1 MAAGGSFKMDPLEQ
15 FALHP
20 VLGPIGRS
28 VNFTQ
33 ANLTMLVGALL
44 VMALLVYGSRP
55 KATVPGRWQSLAEM
69 LYQFV
74 HSMAIDQIGA
84 EGRAFFPFIFT
95 LFVFVLMGNL
105 IGLIPFMFTYT
116 SHIAITGAMALFI
129 ITMVTVVGLRH
140 HGLHF
145 FSYFAPPGAPA
156 ALMPLIVLIEIVSY
170 LSRPVSLS
178 MRLFANMMAG
188 HMILA
193 VFASFAVVLGSLGLV
208 GLVGAVIP
216 FAVNIP
222 LIGFELLVACLQAY
236 VFAIL
241 TCIYLHD
248 AVHLH

>member
-1 MAAGGSFKMDPLEQ
+1 MEPLEQ
-15 FALHP
+15 FKLHP
-20 VLGPIGRS
+20 VPGLGA

-33 ANLTMLVGALL
+33 ANLVMVVGGLL
-44 VMALLVYGSRP
+44 VLGLLLYGTRTR
-55 KATVPGRWQSLAEM
+55 ATVPGRLQALAEM
-69 LYQFV
+69 LYEFV
-74 HSMAIDQIGA
+74 RNMAIDQIGP
-84 EGRAFFPFIFT
+84 EGARFFPFVFT

-105 IGLIPFMFTYT
+105 LGLIPFMFTYT
-116 SHIAITGAMALFI
+116 SHIAITGALALFVI
-129 ITMVTVVGLRH
+129 CLATFVGLRQ
-140 HGLHF
+140 HGMHF
-145 FSYFAPPGAPA
+145 FSYFAPQGAPL

-193 VFASFAVVLGSLGLV
+193 VFASFAVVLGSLGFV
-208 GLVGAVIP
+208 GLVGAIVP
-216 FAVNIP
+216 FGINIP

>member
-1 MAAGGSFKMDPLEQ
+1 M
-15 FALHP
+15 
-20 VLGPIGRS
+20 V
-28 VNFTQ
+28 
-33 ANLTMLVGALL
+33 VGAGLS
-44 VMALLVYGSRP
+44 MALLVYGSRP
-55 KATVPGRWQSLAEM
+55 RAVVPGRLQALAEM
-69 LYQFV
+69 VYEFV
-74 HSMAIDQIGA
+74 HSMALEQIGD
-84 EGRAFFPFIFT
+84 EGRKFFPFIFT

-105 IGLIPFMFTYT
+105 LGLIPFVFTYT
-116 SHIAITGAMALFI
+116 SHIAVTASLALFVI
-129 ITMVTVVGLRH
+129 GMATFVGLRE

-145 FSYFAPPGAPA
+145 FSYFAPKGAPA
-156 ALMPLIVLIEIVSY
+156 ALMPLIILIEVVSY

-193 VFASFAVVLGSLGLV
+193 VFASFAVLLGSFGAV
-208 GLVGAVIP
+208 GLLGAFIP

>member
-1 MAAGGSFKMDPLEQ
+1 MEPLEQ
-15 FALHP
+15 FKLHP
-20 VLGPIGRS
+20 VAGLGA

-33 ANLTMLVGALL
+33 ANLVMVVGGVLVLALL
-44 VMALLVYGSRP
+44 MYGTRSR
-55 KATVPGRWQSLAEM
+55 ATVPGRLQALAEM
-69 LYQFV
+69 LYEFV
-74 HSMAIDQIGA
+74 RNMAIDQIGP
-84 EGRAFFPFIFT
+84 EGIAYFPFIFT
-95 LFVFVLMGNL
+95 LFTFVLMGNL
-105 IGLIPFMFTYT
+105 LGLIPFMFTYT
-116 SHIAITGAMALFI
+116 SHIAITGALALFVI
-129 ITMVTVVGLRH
+129 LLATFVGLRQ

-145 FSYFAPPGAPA
+145 FTYFAPKGAPL
-156 ALMPLIVLIEIVSY
+156 ALMPLIILIEIVSY
-170 LSRPVSLS
+170 VSRPVSLS

-208 GLVGAVIP
+208 GLVGAIVP
-216 FAVNIP
+216 FGINIP

>member
-1 MAAGGSFKMDPLEQ
+1 
-15 FALHP
+15 
-20 VLGPIGRS
+20 
-28 VNFTQ
+28 
-33 ANLTMLVGALL
+33 
-44 VMALLVYGSRP
+44 
-55 KATVPGRWQSLAEM
+55 
-69 LYQFV
+69 
-74 HSMAIDQIGA
+74 
-84 EGRAFFPFIFT
+84 
-95 LFVFVLMGNL
+95 MGNL

-116 SHIAITGAMALFI
+116 SHIAITGALALFI
-129 ITMVTVVGLRH
+129 ISMVTIVGLRQ

-145 FSYFAPPGAPA
+145 FSYFAPAGAPA
-156 ALMPLIVLIEIVSY
+156 ALMPLIVVIEIVSY

-188 HMILA
+188 HMILM

-208 GLVGAVIP
+208 GLVGAAVP

-222 LIGFELLVACLQAY
+222 LIGFELLVAVLQAY

>member
-1 MAAGGSFKMDPLEQ
+1 MEPLEQ
-15 FALHP
+15 FVLHP
-20 VLGPIGRS
+20 VPGPLSS

-33 ANLTMLVGALL
+33 ANLVMVLGGALI
-44 VMALLVYGSRP
+44 MALLIYGSKPR
-55 KATVPGRWQSLAEM
+55 ATVPGRLQAFAEI
-69 LYQFV
+69 LYEFV
-74 HSMAIDQIGA
+74 HGIAIDQIGP
-84 EGRAFFPFIFT
+84 EGKKFFPFIFT

-105 IGLIPFMFTYT
+105 LGLIPFIFTYT
-116 SHIAITGAMALFI
+116 SHIAITGALALFVI
-129 ITMVTVVGLRH
+129 SLATFVGLRR
-140 HGLHF
+140 HGWHF
-145 FSYFAPPGAPA
+145 FTYFAPSGAPA

-208 GLVGAVIP
+208 GVVGAIVP
-216 FAVNIP
+216 FGINIP

>member
-1 MAAGGSFKMDPLEQ
+1 MEPLEQ
-15 FALHP
+15 FALHRVMGP
-20 VLGPIGRS
+20 LGT

-33 ANLTMLVGALL
+33 ANLVMVLGGALI
-44 VMALLVYGSRP
+44 MALLIYGTQSR
-55 KATVPGRWQSLAEM
+55 ATVPGRLQALAEM
-69 LYQFV
+69 LYEFV
-74 HSMAIDQIGA
+74 HSMAIDQIGP
-84 EGRAFFPFIFT
+84 EGKKFFPFIFT

-105 IGLIPFMFTYT
+105 LGLIPFMFTYT
-116 SHIAITGAMALFI
+116 SHIAVTGAMALFV
-129 ITMVTVVGLRH
+129 ITLATYVGLRR

-145 FSYFAPPGAPA
+145 FSYFAPPGAPL
-156 ALMPLIVLIEIVSY
+156 ALMPLIVMIEVVSY

-208 GLVGAVIP
+208 GVLGAIVP
-216 FAVNIP
+216 FGINIP